1 MALGARRA
9 NVMALVLREG
19 MLLVAIG
26 LMVGIP
32 LALAGTRLVHS
43 FLFGLKSTDPLSLI
57 AVVLLLGIVAAVAGF
72 IPARRASRI
81 DPMVALRYE

>member
-1 MALGARRA
+1 
-9 NVMALVLREG
+9 

-26 LMVGIP
+26 LVVGIP
-32 LALAGTRLVHS
+32 LAIASTRLLHS

-57 AVVLLLGIVAAVAGF
+57 AVILLLGIVAAVAGF
-72 IPARRASRI
+72 IPARRAARI